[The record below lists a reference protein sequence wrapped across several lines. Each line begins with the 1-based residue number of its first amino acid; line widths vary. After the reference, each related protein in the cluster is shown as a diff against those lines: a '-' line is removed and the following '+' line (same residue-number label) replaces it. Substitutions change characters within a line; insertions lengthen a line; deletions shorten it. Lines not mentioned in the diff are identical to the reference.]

1 MDSNVP
7 PTPTGYA
14 RVVLPIGGADASV
27 AVSITVC
34 DESGQQYVLRTTT
47 PNAAPY
53 CYFLAYGVYRV
64 VALED
69 CTAQSNWGALTVGT
83 TFEVTGGGYISL
95 NYIGTISTPSIVQ
108 ASGTDDNV
116 PPSKVGYNIMKV
128 YGIETNGG
136 GVLVDSDKKEYG
148 IFNIYYDTNDSFLI
162 RESLSKP
169 YYKEKL
175 RVRSYYSPAHS
186 DDKVFIEIK
195 KKIGGIVTKRRAA
208 MTLKESEIYL
218 KTGIRPKSDKFMT
231 NQVLDE
237 IDVFKQNYSIVP
249 AQYISYQRM
258 AFFGKEDKDF
268 RLTFDRNITDR
279 RYDLTLGK
287 ECYGRQII
295 RPDQRLMEIKI
306 TDSIPIWLSEELS
319 HLEIYKTS
327 FSKYGKAYQN
337 YVRDKI
343 NHEKGV
349 NIYA

>member
-1 MDSNVP
+1 MAIKTFKRKEIKFLLNINQFNELLDTIDLYMNPDEYCV
-7 PTPTGYA
+7 
-14 RVVLPIGGADASV
+14 GG
-27 AVSITVC
+27 
-34 DESGQQYVLRTTT
+34 
-47 PNAAPY
+47 
-53 CYFLAYGVYRV
+53 
-64 VALED
+64 
-69 CTAQSNWGALTVGT
+69 
-83 TFEVTGGGYISL
+83 
-95 NYIGTISTPSIVQ
+95 
-108 ASGTDDNV
+108 
-116 PPSKVGYNIMKV
+116 
-128 YGIETNGG
+128 
-136 GVLVDSDKKEYG
+136 KEYG